1 MPPIRTV
8 RHRNE
13 AGKEREMKQTRAKN
27 HKPQTDPEVW
37 NLRLYIAGTTP
48 RSLDAVRNLQQI
60 CEQHLE
66 GKYTVEVVD
75 LLKSPQL
82 AAGDQ
87 IIAVPTLV
95 RRLPAPLKRV
105 IGDLANTEKVLIGLD
120 LCPRERVL

>member
-1 MPPIRTV
+1 
-8 RHRNE
+8 
-13 AGKEREMKQTRAKN
+13 MKQTRAKN
-27 HKPQTDPEVW
+27 HKPQADPEVW